1 VAPPS
6 SNVPKPGRT
15 LLALFAV
22 MAALT
27 GVMFLQGQ
35 PTPKLGLDLAGG
47 TTVTLTART
56 PDGSTPP
63 ASQMDQAV
71 RIMTQRVN
79 GLGVSDAEVAK
90 QGDSNIVVNVPGE
103 GQDRV
108 VQLIGTTA
116 KLQFRQVYA
125 VADGRPAGAAQ
136 GGPAPGAPGSPS
148 PSPSGS
154 RSPGASP
161 SASPSGS
168 ASPSASPSGSSTPR
182 NRAMSEAF
190 TAPGQ
195 AQPSP
200 SPSARP
206 SGSPAPSG
214 SGSPSAAPSG
224 LPSGLPSGVPSVDPN
239 ALQQD
244 LSGIGDPN
252 VIKQFQSLN
261 CYVPDKRVPGAN
273 DPNRRFVVACD
284 QKEEN
289 GQVAKYILGPT
300 RVLGEEVSDAAAM
313 PPDATQ
319 GQSSW
324 WVSLEFKSRGAQQF
338 GQATTEAYQ
347 QYQQGNTTRS
357 QIAIVL
363 DGQVVSAPS
372 ISRGPITGGT
382 AQIDGPP
389 DSFTQTY
396 ATDLA
401 NVLKYGA
408 LPLEFT
414 QSSIDEVSSTLGSDQ
429 LRGGMIAGAI
439 GLVLVVL
446 YCLMYYRGLGL
457 VAVSSLLIAS
467 GITYVSVV
475 ILGENMGFRL
485 SLPHIIGLIVSIGI
499 TADSF
504 IVYFERLRDEL
515 RAGRRLRP
523 SVETA
528 WKRARRTILV
538 ADAVTFLAA
547 LVLYFLAVGGVRGFA
562 FAMGLT
568 TLIDVIVVF
577 FFTKPL
583 VGLLS
588 RTKFF
593 GRGHPMSGVDPSKLH
608 KVTARPAAAGAAG
621 GVPVGAGA
629 GAPASSARST
639 KSTRLSKN
647 VESSKSPESQE
658 A

>member
-1 VAPPS
+1 MAPPR
-6 SNVPKPGRT
+6 SNIPNPGRT
-15 LLALFAV
+15 LLALFVV

-47 TTVTLTART
+47 TTVTLTAAT
-56 PDGSTPP
+56 ADGRTPP
-63 ASQMDQAV
+63 ATQMDQAV
-71 RIMTQRVN
+71 KIMTQRVN

-90 QGDSNIVVNVPGE
+90 QGSRNIVVNVPGE

-125 VADGRPAGAAQ
+125 VADGKPMGAAP
-136 GGPAPGAPGSPS
+136 PAPSPTPSAKDKNSGKPSPSSS

-154 RSPGASP
+154 P
-161 SASPSGS
+161 SASPTARGRALSEAMAAPTPTPSGS
-168 ASPSASPSGSSTPR
+168 ASAKPSSPASP
-182 NRAMSEAF
+182 N
-190 TAPGQ
+190 
-195 AQPSP
+195 PSQ
-200 SPSARP
+200 
-206 SGSPAPSG
+206 
-214 SGSPSAAPSG
+214 
-224 LPSGLPSGVPSVDPN
+224 LPSQLVPPGAAGGAPDYT
-239 ALQQD
+239 
-244 LSGIGDPN
+244 GIGDKA
-252 VIKQFQSLN
+252 VIKQFEQLN
-261 CYVPDKRVPGAN
+261 CYVPDKRVPGSN
-273 DPNRRFVVACD
+273 DPNRKWVAACD
-284 QKEEN
+284 QKEER
-289 GQVAKYILGPT
+289 GQVAKYIMGPV
-300 RVLGEEVSDAAAM
+300 RVLGEQVSDASAM
-313 PPDATQ
+313 PPDSTQ

-324 WVSLEFKSRGAQQF
+324 WVSLKFKSQGARQF

-347 QYQQGNTTRS
+347 AYQMDQSSPRS

-372 ISRGPITGGT
+372 ISKGAITGGT

-389 DSFTQTY
+389 ESFTQTY

-408 LPLEFT
+408 LPLEFK

-457 VAVSSLLIAS
+457 VAVSSLMVAT

-515 RAGRRLRP
+515 RAGRTLRP
-523 SVETA
+523 SVEVA

-588 RTKFF
+588 RTRFF
-593 GRGHPMSGVDPSKLH
+593 GRGHPLSGLDASRLRKA
-608 KVTARPAAAGAAG
+608 TTRNTTGSARPAAPGRATAT
-621 GVPVGAGA
+621 AGA
-629 GAPASSARST
+629 GSARS
-639 KSTRLSKN
+639 
-647 VESSKSPESQE
+647 KSPKSQE